1 MILID
6 RIKLRK
12 AFALMRADG
21 LVARMNFACC
31 QTCGIAELSDVT
43 RFPRPL
49 GYAFYHKQDAEALP
63 GGPLYIAFGSLNKG
77 GDQGRAALEAG
88 NIVRDCLVRAG
99 FEPTWDGTTAHRIVI
114 GGFNKSDMTD
124 EHRVRLV

>member
-6 RIKLRK
+6 RDKLRK
-12 AFALMRADG
+12 AFALMRKKG
-21 LVARMNFACC
+21 VVAKMNWKCC
-31 QTCGIAELSDVT
+31 QTCGIAAIAESA
-43 RFPRPL
+43 PRPL
-49 GYAFYHKQDAEALP
+49 RYAFYHRQDAEALP